1 MTAKRIVTKQLAPLV
16 QQLELEQPR
25 IVTREQLESWAT
37 GVGLDWPVQVTV
49 RRLREAGWL
58 LDLRTRG
65 VWEFAPGARAGA
77 FGSGDPLIEL
87 RATLAHRPSLP
98 LSVGA
103 ESAAYLLGLVSRR
116 PDVEVIGAPGDV
128 RLPKALSD
136 MRLVRWTPKA
146 GMVVRDGLPI
156 WSVDTLLVFM
166 AAKPSAYRDWPNV
179 GEWLR
184 QGVGRTNAQSIE
196 EELQGRSRSAWARA
210 AYLLSKGG
218 NEPEAER
225 LLDRAP
231 SGMGPFYLG
240 RKSGTGRYDTRFDVV
255 DTFGVEVSS
264 E

>member
-1 MTAKRIVTKQLAPLV
+1 MTAERNVTKRLAPLV

-25 IVTREQLESWAT
+25 IVTREQLQSWAT
-37 GVGLDWPVQVTV
+37 SVGLDWPVQITV

-58 LDLRTRG
+58 LDLKTRG
-65 VWEFAPGARAGA
+65 VWEFAPGDRAGA

-116 PDVEVIGAPGDV
+116 PDVEVIGAPDGV

-136 MRLVRWTPKA
+136 MRLVGWTPKA
-146 GMVVRDGLPI
+146 RRVVKEGLPI

-166 AAKPSAYRDWPNV
+166 GAKPSMYRDWPNV

-184 QGVGRTNAQSIE
+184 QGVGRANVQSIV
-196 EELQGRSRSAWARA
+196 EELQGRSPGTWARV

-218 NEPEAER
+218 KELEAKQ
-225 LLDRAP
+225 LLGSAP
-231 SGMGPFYLG
+231 PGKGPFYLG
-240 RKSGTGRYDTRFDVV
+240 RKSGSVRYDARFDVV
-255 DTFGVEVSS
+255 DTFDVEVSS
-264 E
+264 Q